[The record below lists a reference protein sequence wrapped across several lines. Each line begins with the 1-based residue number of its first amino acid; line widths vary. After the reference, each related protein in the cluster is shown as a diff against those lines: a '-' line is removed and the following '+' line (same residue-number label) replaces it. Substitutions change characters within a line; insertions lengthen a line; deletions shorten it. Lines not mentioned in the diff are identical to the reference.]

1 MRTLWRFIVGSLAA
15 IGAAVVLIMVIGFVI
30 AIFGPGAAKSLPD
43 QMVLRVNFEGELQDR
58 RKSDAFLFEKQG
70 LVLREVVM
78 GLRAA
83 AADERVSG
91 VAVYMGG
98 FGVNLS
104 VAQELRAAIAELR
117 GAGKT
122 ARLFTE
128 DLGGMGGGSAAYY
141 LASAFDE
148 IWVQPSRADRFVHGN
163 PLCRGNAGQAGG
175 EAALRAAPRV

>member
-1 MRTLWRFIVGSLAA
+1 MRTLWRFVVGSLAV
-15 IGAAVVLIMVIGFVI
+15 IGATVVLISLVGFAI

-43 QMVLRVNFEGELQDR
+43 RMVLRVNFEGELQDQ
-58 RKSDAFLFEKQG
+58 RKSEAFLFEKQG

-91 VAVYMGG
+91 IAVYMGG

-104 VAQELRAAIAELR
+104 MAQELRTAIMELR

-128 DLGGMGGGSAAYY
+128 ENSC
-141 LASAFDE
+141 AF
-148 IWVQPSRADRFVHGN
+148 
-163 PLCRGNAGQAGG
+163 
-175 EAALRAAPRV
+175 